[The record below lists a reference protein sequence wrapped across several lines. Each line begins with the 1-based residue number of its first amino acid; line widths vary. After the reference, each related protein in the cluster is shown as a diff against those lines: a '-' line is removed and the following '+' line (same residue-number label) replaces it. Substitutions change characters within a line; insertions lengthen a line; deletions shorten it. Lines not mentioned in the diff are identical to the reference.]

1 MISERSRALLDRYAL
16 ASRALSRQSGERMAT
31 EAGQSVEFH
40 DFRSYQPGDELR
52 YVDWRV
58 YARSGRLYTRLF
70 QAERNIAVY
79 IVLDTSPSMSLGNKA
94 DYARTLAQ
102 LLTYTAHRDA
112 VSQVHLFDGSSS
124 RPARGRA
131 HVPMA
136 WSFIDGAPTLKGAQD
151 SPSEA
156 IKNFALSAGRRA
168 GPGLA
173 LIISD
178 LFDEGSL
185 QTALAALRYRGFDGS
200 FLQVMGQ
207 ADLEPEESQLEI
219 IDAETLGRL
228 AVGPDEVRAYREAVQ
243 RFIAKTRAGIMQAG
257 FRHTLLKVSAQDKP
271 TIEREAF
278 AALLRAGIL
287 VKR

>member
-1 MISERSRALLDRYAL
+1 
-16 ASRALSRQSGERMAT
+16 
-31 EAGQSVEFH
+31 
-40 DFRSYQPGDELR
+40 
-52 YVDWRV
+52 
-58 YARSGRLYTRLF
+58 
-70 QAERNIAVY
+70 
-79 IVLDTSPSMSLGNKA
+79 
-94 DYARTLAQ
+94 
-102 LLTYTAHRDA
+102 
-112 VSQVHLFDGSSS
+112 
-124 RPARGRA
+124 
-131 HVPMA
+131 MA

-178 LFDEGSL
+178 LFDEASL

-243 RFIAKTRAGIMQAG
+243 RFIARTRAGIMQAG